1 MLELV
6 PPELWWL
13 VVIAFIAGLVD
24 AAVGGGGLVQL
35 PGLFT
40 VLPQQTPAML
50 FGTNKF
56 SSMFGTGAA
65 AWRYARNVRF
75 PWKPVLFAAGTA
87 FIFSFAGATA
97 VSLLPKDAVRP
108 LVLVL
113 LVAML
118 AYTLWK
124 KDFGAL
130 HRPQEIGRRELV
142 IALAIGAAI
151 GFYDGFFGPGTGSF
165 LIFLF
170 VRCYAWDFLR
180 ASAAAKVV
188 NVSTN
193 LAALAWFVPVG
204 AIMAKVAA
212 AMAVANLAGAWVGAH
227 LAIKNG
233 ASFVRRPHGGHD
245 GILRKLHFAALE
257 QLLQRRL
264 GIHGCAEAVG
274 VGHERVD
281 QAQHERRGDVGF
293 PVRQCFARRAEN
305 QVEIA
310 GQLERAF
317 IS

>member
-97 VSLLPKDAVRP
+97 VSLLPKVAVRP

-113 LVAML
+113 LIAML

-130 HRPQEIGRRELV
+130 HRPQEIGRRELA

-165 LIFLF
+165 FALSLVMLLGMGLTRATAHTKALNFTSNIVSVGVFALGGHVLWAIGLMMAVGQVIGGWLGSHAAMRFGPRLIRPLL
-170 VRCYAWDFLR
+170 VIICLAMVVKLLSDPANPLR
-180 ASAAAKVV
+180 A
-188 NVSTN
+188 
-193 LAALAWFVPVG
+193 
-204 AIMAKVAA
+204 M
-212 AMAVANLAGAWVGAH
+212 
-227 LAIKNG
+227 
-233 ASFVRRPHGGHD
+233 
-245 GILRKLHFAALE
+245 
-257 QLLQRRL
+257 
-264 GIHGCAEAVG
+264 
-274 VGHERVD
+274 
-281 QAQHERRGDVGF
+281 
-293 PVRQCFARRAEN
+293 
-305 QVEIA
+305 IA
-310 GQLERAF
+310 GWLG
-317 IS
+317 